1 MPRINKDTEYE
12 KILTEYKQRYNVDT
26 LDSPNDFANLRQ
38 MIRNQMTIAKLQDN
52 LEGIS
57 AEDPSG
63 LKKILDSIVALS
75 EININLERTLGID
88 RKTRKNESSESVA
101 DYIQEL
107 RLRAKEFLDDPR
119 RIMKVM
125 CNDCKIMVGRISGVY
140 ESTAFTAAFQCPQ
153 CSKFITIE
161 RKERDI
167 FHGVKNADWRRKF
180 PIEIVQ
186 PARGKTTNIEGVA
199 NELVIGEDE

>member
-1 MPRINKDTEYE
+1 MPKVNKDTEYE
-12 KILTEYKQRYNVDT
+12 KVLAEYKQRYNVDT

-38 MIRNQMTIAKLQDN
+38 MIRNQMTISKLQDD
-52 LEGIS
+52 LESIS
-57 AEDPSG
+57 AQDPSG

-119 RIMKVM
+119 RFLKAM
-125 CNDCKIMVGRISGVY
+125 CPDCKILVGRINGVY

-153 CSKFITIE
+153 CSKFVTIE

-167 FHGVKNADWRRKF
+167 FHGVKNAEWRRKF

-186 PARGKTTNIEGVA
+186 PVRGKTSDIESVA
-199 NELVIGEDE
+199 NELVIGDEE